1 MCGNCERAR
10 VVERVCGERKKA
22 ATDHEEVRAHAFC
35 THARTVVNELVDAA
49 EVHGA
54 DGKPSTIHI
63 DHLHRQVEPR
73 ARGVEADAEVRGAE
87 QRGVVCRAEPRRHDD
102 DVCHRSAREAALER
116 LLQRP
121 LSSHDDDDVRRLI
134 FIIQKYV
141 ENSGR
146 YFKTKETMIHNVP
159 PQRQVRRSQSQ

>member
-1 MCGNCERAR
+1 MLVGGREKCGNCERAR

-49 EVHGA
+49 KVHGA

-141 ENSGR
+141 ENSVR
-146 YFKTKETMIHNVP
+146 YFQNERDND
-159 PQRQVRRSQSQ
+159 S

>member
-1 MCGNCERAR
+1 M
-10 VVERVCGERKKA
+10 
-22 ATDHEEVRAHAFC
+22 
-35 THARTVVNELVDAA
+35 VNELVDAA
-49 EVHGA
+49 KVHGA

-141 ENSGR
+141 ENSVR
-146 YFKTKETMIHNVP
+146 YFQNERDND
-159 PQRQVRRSQSQ
+159 S